1 MEVFPQ
7 QLKYHLCKL
16 TPMKKASEANTKK
29 VQETDKKRVS
39 DQDNKK
45 SMPEN
50 VLVHKVRFVTIDA
63 SHAGQRIDNFLL
75 RELKDTPR
83 SYVYRI
89 LRKGEVRVNKK
100 RAKPTLKLQDQ
111 DIVRIPPVYLPVKEK
126 QETVPKSFL
135 DTLSESIIHEDDDI
149 ILINKS
155 SGLAVHGGSGV
166 RFGLIESFR
175 QLRPELPFVELVHRL
190 DKETS
195 GIVMLAK
202 SRGVLLELHE
212 MLKQKQINKFYQTLI
227 LGKWQGGKQH
237 IKNHLQRNRG
247 SKQKVRVVKDK
258 NSDKAK
264 ESESIF
270 RPIKLYQQ
278 YSLMEVELLT
288 GRMHQIR
295 TQLADLGNPVMGD
308 SQYGD
313 FAANRAAKKDI
324 GLKRL
329 FLHAYHLNFKL
340 NSSGKVYDYKIDLP
354 KELTAVIEQLR

>member
-1 MEVFPQ
+1 
-7 QLKYHLCKL
+7 
-16 TPMKKASEANTKK
+16 MKNASDVKPKNTTAQDLDKSAMADTKK
-29 VQETDKKRVS
+29 
-39 DQDNKK
+39 N
-45 SMPEN
+45 MPEN

-100 RAKPTLKLQDQ
+100 RAKPTQKLQDQ
-111 DIVRIPPVYLPVKEK
+111 DVVRIPPVYLPVKEK
-126 QETVPKSFL
+126 QETIPQSFL
-135 DTLSESIIHEDDDI
+135 DALSQAIILEDDDI

-227 LGKWQGGKQH
+227 LGQWHGGKQH
-237 IKNHLQRNRG
+237 IKNHLQKNRG
-247 SKQKVRVVKDK
+247 SKQKVRVVKGESLDK
-258 NSDKAK
+258 SDKAK

-270 RPIKLYQQ
+270 RPLTVFQS

-313 FAANRAAKKDI
+313 FAANRSAKKEI

-340 NSSGKVYDYKIDLP
+340 KSSGKIYDCKIDLP
-354 KELTAVIEQLR
+354 GELTAVIEKLKTN

>member
-1 MEVFPQ
+1 
-7 QLKYHLCKL
+7 
-16 TPMKKASEANTKK
+16 MKDYS
-29 VQETDKKRVS
+29 KKRTKNVIKSNAKS
-39 DQDNKK
+39 DSDNIKIK
-45 SMPEN
+45 QLPEN
-50 VLVHKVRFVTIDA
+50 VLMHKVRFVTIDA
-63 SHAGQRIDNFLL
+63 SHDGQRIDNFLL

-111 DIVRIPPVYLPVKEK
+111 DIVRIPPVFLPAKE
-126 QETVPKSFL
+126 QQATVPKSFL
-135 DTLSESIIHEDDDI
+135 NALSESIILEDDDL
-149 ILINKS
+149 ILINKP

-175 QLRPELPFVELVHRL
+175 QLRPDLPFVELVHRL

-195 GIVMLAK
+195 GILMLAK

-212 MLKQKQINKFYQTLI
+212 LLKQKKINKFYLTLI

-247 SKQKVRVVKDK
+247 SKQKVRVVDDK
-258 NSDKAK
+258 NSFRAK

-270 RPIKLYQQ
+270 RPLDIFEKH
-278 YSLMEVELLT
+278 SLLEVELLT

-295 TQLADLGNPVMGD
+295 TQLADIGNPVMGD

-313 FAANRAAKKDI
+313 YSANRAAKKEI

-329 FLHAYHLNFKL
+329 FLHAYHLNFRL
-340 NSSGKVYDYKIDLP
+340 GSSGKLYDCKIELP
-354 KELTAVIEQLR
+354 TELSSVIRQLKYI

>member
-1 MEVFPQ
+1 
-7 QLKYHLCKL
+7 
-16 TPMKKASEANTKK
+16 MKRNSSKSKK
-29 VQETDKKRVS
+29 IPSQSKVNEPSVKTE
-39 DQDNKK
+39 QDGAAA
-45 SMPEN
+45 N
-50 VLVHKVRFVTIDA
+50 VLMHKVRFVTINA

-75 RELKDTPR
+75 GELKDAPR

-100 RAKPTLKLQDQ
+100 RAKPTLKLQAQ
-111 DIVRIPPVYLPVKEK
+111 DVVRIPPVYLPVKEP
-126 QETVPKSFL
+126 QESAPKVL
-135 DTLSESIIHEDDDI
+135 LKALSESVLAEDDDLI
-149 ILINKS
+149 FINKP

-175 QLRPELPFVELVHRL
+175 QLRPELPFIELVHRL

-227 LGKWQGGKQH
+227 LGKWQGGDQH

-247 SKQKVRVVKDK
+247 SKQKVRVVNAE
-258 NSDKAK
+258 NSEKAK

-270 RPIKLYQQ
+270 RPMQIYQSH
-278 YSLMEVELLT
+278 SLIEVELLT

-295 TQLADLGNPVMGD
+295 TQLADRGNPVMGD
-308 SQYGD
+308 SHYGD
-313 FAANRAAKKDI
+313 FAANRVAKKEI

-329 FLHAYHLNFKL
+329 FLHAYRLNFRLKSSNKL
-340 NSSGKVYDYKIDLP
+340 YDYKIELP
-354 KELTAVIEQLR
+354 AELSSVISLLKK